1 MNTKINPKKCSK
13 TLPELIA
20 YFELCNNSEG
30 KSPKTVSWYSEIL
43 SLFSR
48 YLSERQHSV
57 EIGSIDIQLLR
68 EYVLHLQK
76 RAKTRAGQNI
86 GGRLSPV
93 TVGCHVRALRAFFNW
108 LYRENLTSANLSA
121 HFKVPKAPSSLIMV
135 LSDDEIKRILAVLD
149 PAVGEGFRD
158 SVIFMIMLDTGLR
171 LSELAGLKLEDIN
184 MEQGLLKVMGK
195 GAKERI
201 VPMGVQSRRVLQRYI
216 FQYRPNPLQTDDT
229 HVFISSHGFPATA
242 NSIKLVFSRI
252 SRRAG
257 VPRLHAHL
265 CRHTFATRYVNNGG
279 NIFALQLILGHS
291 SLEMVKRYVSLS
303 SSNIA
308 IQYQKYSPLDCFE
321 ANRHARNSHLLPVS
335 PVK

>member
-1 MNTKINPKKCSK
+1 MKTKAVTNTSSK
-13 TLPELIA
+13 TLLELIA
-20 YFELCNNSEG
+20 YFELCNNSEN
-30 KSPKTVSWYSEIL
+30 KSPKTVSWYTGIL
-43 SLFSR
+43 SLF
-48 YLSERQHSV
+48 YNYVKERHPSL
-57 EIGSIDIQLLR
+57 IMGDIDIQLLR
-68 EYVLHLQK
+68 EYVLYLQQ
-76 RAKTRAGQNI
+76 RPKTRAGQKI

-108 LYRENLTSANLSA
+108 LYRENLSPTNLAAN
-121 HFKVPKAPSSLIMV
+121 FKVPKAPSSLIMV

-149 PAVGEGFRD
+149 PAIGEGYRD
-158 SVIFMIMLDTGLR
+158 SVIFMILLDTGLR

-216 FQYRPNPLQTDDT
+216 FQYRPKPLIPDDN
-229 HVFISSHGFPATA
+229 HVFISSHGFPITA

-252 SRRAG
+252 SRRAN

-265 CRHTFATRYVNNGG
+265 CRHTFATRYVSSGG

-308 IQYQKYSPLDCFE
+308 IQHQKYSPLDCFE
-321 ANRHARNSHLLPVS
+321 ATRHTSTSRLLRLS
-335 PVK
+335 NVK

>member
-1 MNTKINPKKCSK
+1 MKIKVTTNISSK
-13 TLPELIA
+13 TLLELIA

-30 KSPKTVSWYSEIL
+30 KSPKTVSWYTEIL
-43 SLFSR
+43 SLFHK
-48 YLSERQHSV
+48 YLKERQLPLT
-57 EIGSIDIQLLR
+57 IGGMNILLLR
-68 EYVLHLQK
+68 EYVLHLQQ
-76 RAKTRAGQNI
+76 RGKTRAGQNI

-93 TVGCHVRALRAFFNW
+93 TVACHVRALRAFFNW
-108 LYRENLTSANLSA
+108 LYQENLSPINLA
-121 HFKVPKAPSSLIMV
+121 TNFKVPKAPSSLIMV
-135 LSDDEIKRILAVLD
+135 LSDDEIRRILAVLD
-149 PAVGEGFRD
+149 PAIGEGFRD

-216 FQYRPNPLQTDDT
+216 FQYRPKPLKTDDT

-252 SRRAG
+252 SHKAN

-265 CRHTFATRYVNNGG
+265 CRHTFATRYVSSGG

-308 IQYQKYSPLDCFE
+308 IQHQKYSPLDCFE
-321 ANRHARNSHLLPVS
+321 ANRHARSSQLLR
-335 PVK
+335 